1 MQASACCP
9 PANGAVRLDAL
20 ELVINLT
27 VVEYQL
33 IGRSAGHVPATR
45 VCHMIHG
52 MVKTGAILAFGIVVF
67 TAFPLS
73 AQQRSHKQRPTAD
86 TRTATIYTGRAR
98 PDLGKVYCPPD
109 WTRKTTISGNQIGTG
124 EPDNVPPVGCVR

>member
-1 MQASACCP
+1 
-9 PANGAVRLDAL
+9 VL

-33 IGRSAGHVPATR
+33 VEDGPRDTFPRR
-45 VCHMIHG
+45 VCAHMIHAV
-52 MVKTGAILAFGIVVF
+52 VKSGAILAFGIVVF

-73 AQQRSHKQRPTAD
+73 AQQRSYKQRPAAD
-86 TRTATIYTGRAR
+86 ARTATVYPGRAR
-98 PDLGKVYCPPD
+98 ADLGKVYCPPE

-124 EPDNVPPVGCVR
+124 EPDNVPPVGCVK